1 MSLKGVY
8 GCFGRVFV
16 GDCSRNPLDVE
27 ESRRISLAGC
37 CMRPNAAVS
46 TAHDFIIVC
55 GSRPLSIC
63 LGLKFTL
70 LNKKLFKKAR

>member
-1 MSLKGVY
+1 MFLEGVY
-8 GCFGRVFV
+8 GCFCWVFA
-16 GDCSRNPLDVE
+16 GDCGRNPLDVE

-55 GSRPLSIC
+55 GSRSRSIC
-63 LGLKFTL
+63 LGLKFL
-70 LNKKLFKKAR
+70 D